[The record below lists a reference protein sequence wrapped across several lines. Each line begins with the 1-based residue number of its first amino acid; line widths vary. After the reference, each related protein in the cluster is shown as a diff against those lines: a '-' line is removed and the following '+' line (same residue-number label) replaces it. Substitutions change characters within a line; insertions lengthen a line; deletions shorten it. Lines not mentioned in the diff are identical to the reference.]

1 MAVPDIN
8 DGYKSI
14 SNKITTNKKYKKLK
28 EDVDQLKKKK
38 GETFEKAKSKTS
50 TTLSD
55 AQKLKKK
62 VSKTIKNTI
71 R

>member
-28 EDVDQLKKKK
+28 EDVDELKKKK
-38 GETFEKAKSKTS
+38 GETFEKSKSKIDFEVCPQS
-50 TTLSD
+50 S
-55 AQKLKKK
+55 
-62 VSKTIKNTI
+62 
-71 R
+71 